1 VYPPLSISHTPVP
14 PLPSHS
20 VSEDSTPQPELP
32 VSASQG
38 FRPPAS
44 FPSTIS
50 LPLNYNPS
58 STDIQLPPLTTH
70 SKRRHWHI
78 TRNPPGRKGKDNAD
92 DSDIDEPPW
101 HVERE
106 AHTVDFG
113 SFSVLAGALSEEMK
127 KRGVPSGVLKDG
139 EEEQVVFDVLR
150 DDLSL
155 ETQADKLSAN
165 DDKVSSCLTD
175 STAGLGDYFT
185 SQRAAEA
192 ENYIRDVVYGGIDGF
207 AYVRSLAEFVG
218 YSSKEVICQFNPVV
232 ITLMYNHFQVSSP
245 AYPVSEL
252 GLRML
257 LNRYVQGIVDE
268 LTEGRHSLLSET
280 ARQLQFQIR
289 SPLAKPDS
297 DFPLALQT
305 AKSLNL
311 APRATIALQALLQ
324 IRSQK
329 IDIGA
334 LINKPDE
341 LFLSEEEWAGKGLR
355 GKRKV
360 TMHETHARKRPK
372 HEESSREM
380 EFAENS
386 IMHMNGGKTI
396 SQSSLDSVSNASH
409 PEMESPEELA
419 EVLDYAA
426 DLITQLDRRMKDMGD
441 KSPLLMG
448 LSATSGG
455 TSDKSLTI
463 GEDAAMRNLRLNLL
477 ALAKRAPLDTIAHL
491 PLELVPEHIRP
502 CIPTLDASNTSGPPS
517 ADVTPTRVL
526 LAAMASAP

>member
-1 VYPPLSISHTPVP
+1 VPL
-14 PLPSHS
+14 LPRHS

-32 VSASQG
+32 ASTSTSQG

-50 LPLNYNPS
+50 LPLNYDSS

-70 SKRRHWHI
+70 SQRRHWHI
-78 TRNPPGRKGKDNAD
+78 TRNPPGRKGKDNAE

-106 AHTVDFG
+106 AHPVDFG
-113 SFSVLAGALSEEMK
+113 SFAVLAGALSEEMK
-127 KRGVPSGVLKDG
+127 KRGVPSGVFKDG
-139 EEEQVVFDVLR
+139 EEEQAVFDVLR

-155 ETQADKLSAN
+155 ETEADKLSAN
-165 DDKVSSCLTD
+165 DDRVSSSCLTD
-175 STAGLGDYFT
+175 STAGVNDYFT

-192 ENYIRDVVYGGIDGF
+192 ENYIRDVVYGGIDGL

-218 YSSKEVICQFNPVV
+218 YSSKEVNCQLDYCSHHADVQS
-232 ITLMYNHFQVSSP
+232 LQVSSP
-245 AYPVSEL
+245 ASPVSEL
-252 GLRML
+252 GLGML
-257 LNRYVQGIVDE
+257 LNQYVQGIVDE
-268 LTEGRHSLLSET
+268 LTKSRHSLLSET
-280 ARQLQFQIR
+280 ARQLQFQIH

-297 DFPLALQT
+297 DFPLAVQT
-305 AKSLNL
+305 ATSLHL

-329 IDIGA
+329 IDMGA
-334 LINKPDE
+334 LINEPEE
-341 LFLSEEEWAGKGLR
+341 LFLSEEEWAGKSLR

-360 TMHETHARKRPK
+360 IMHETHARKRPK
-372 HEESSREM
+372 HTESGREM
-380 EFAENS
+380 EFTEDS
-386 IMHMNGGKTI
+386 VPHINGGKTI
-396 SQSSLDSVSNASH
+396 TQSSLGSVSSTPH
-409 PEMESPEELA
+409 PEMEGPEELA
-419 EVLDYAA
+419 EVLDYVA
-426 DLITQLDRRMKDMGD
+426 DLIIELNRRMRDMGD
-441 KSPLLMG
+441 KSSLLMG
-448 LSATSGG
+448 TSATSGG
-455 TSDKSLTI
+455 TSEKSLTT

-517 ADVTPTRVL
+517 IAVTPARVPT
-526 LAAMASAP
+526 AGMVSTS